1 MSDSSPQISRP
12 SGPSPNIAV
21 WNRIWQYSDGS
32 SRYERISSMM
42 TARSLW
48 ISAASSRG
56 RTISSPTTS
65 MARSVSRLG
74 TRTQ

>member
-1 MSDSSPQISRP
+1 MSASSPQISRP

-48 ISAASSRG
+48 MSASASLG
-56 RTISSPTTS
+56 RTISSPMTS
-65 MARSVSRLG
+65 IARSVSRRG